1 MVPQEATADRV
12 SVEPVELIHD
22 REQVSALVEVH
33 AQEIDTLT
41 PLGGTLLRAC
51 LQIEVALTRSAP
63 SGVGRGVP
71 SQWLTKN
78 SGLVASPRLASQVN
92 ASSEAKL

>member
-1 MVPQEATADRV
+1 MSTGLTRDLAVAGGVVLFGGAAPKGRGEQDGEECAHVASDGSMVPQEATADRV

-51 LQIEVALTRSAP
+51 LQ
-63 SGVGRGVP
+63 
-71 SQWLTKN
+71 N
-78 SGLVASPRLASQVN
+78 
-92 ASSEAKL
+92 